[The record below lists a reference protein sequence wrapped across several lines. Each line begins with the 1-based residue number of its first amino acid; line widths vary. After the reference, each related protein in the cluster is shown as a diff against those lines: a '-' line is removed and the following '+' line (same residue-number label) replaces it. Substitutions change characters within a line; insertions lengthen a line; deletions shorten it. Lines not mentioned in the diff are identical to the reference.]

1 MGAVEISKWSCSMIR
16 YKAIA
21 LLLILVPALGIAQQK
36 TKKHNDVPAV
46 FQNARFVYVEAV
58 DGEVMKPGLY
68 PADRQAIFDVEDSL
82 RDWNRYSLANRRADA
97 DLVLV
102 VRKGRLASAQAR
114 AGVSVG
120 PPRLPGGGNPAS
132 GRPPGQAGQGGDGE
146 SVGAE
151 GEVGPENDML
161 RVYLVS
167 DGKLTGPVWTR
178 EIQDGLDA
186 PPVLLMQ
193 QLRTAVE
200 RAYPS
205 QPPAA
210 KQPTP

>member
-1 MGAVEISKWSCSMIR
+1 MSR

-21 LLLILVPALGIAQQK
+21 LLLILVPALALAQHK
-36 TKKHNDVPAV
+36 AKKHNDVPAV
-46 FQNARFVYVEAV
+46 FQYAHFVYVEAA
-58 DGEVMKPGLY
+58 DGDATKPGLY
-68 PADRQAIFDVEDSL
+68 PEDRQAIFDVQDAL
-82 RDWNRYSLANRRADA
+82 QDWNRYALANRREGADV
-97 DLVLV
+97 VLV
-102 VRKGRLASAQAR
+102 VRKGRLAGAQTH

-120 PPRLPGGGNPAS
+120 TPRLPGSGNPAA
-132 GRPPGQAGQGGDGE
+132 GRPPGQSGQGGDGE
-146 SVGAE
+146 GVGAE

-167 DGKLTGPVWTR
+167 SDGKLSGPLWTR

-186 PPVLLMQ
+186 PNVVLMQ